1 MTLFSRSPDPL
12 PAAVAA
18 DGAQIWDA
26 DGNRYLDGG
35 SGALVVNIGHGNTA
49 VRDAVA
55 RQLTRV
61 PYVHATKF
69 TTDALIEYTH
79 RLAPLL
85 PVDDAHVYP
94 VSGGGEAVETA
105 LKLARAYHLARGED
119 RDIVISRQ
127 GSYHGNVRGA
137 LAVSGRPGLRRPY
150 EPWLDHTVFVPA
162 AYEYRCE
169 FPQHPHG
176 CAMAHAQALHEAV
189 ETAGPERVAAFIAE
203 PVSGASLGACVPP
216 AAYWHLMSRVCD
228 RYGILLIIDE
238 VLTGFGRT
246 GRWFASDHFGLRADI
261 VVIGKGAASGYWP
274 LGAAACSRQVHETVG
289 GAAFT
294 HGFTFSHHPAGA
306 AAGLAVLDVM
316 HAEGLVEAAEVNGRI
331 LGSEL
336 IGRLGDHP
344 FVGDI
349 RGVGMLWAIEL
360 VADRTDRAPFPRSS
374 RVVER
379 VVHTARHNGLAT
391 YSSTGCADGT
401 NGDLI
406 VLGPPLCSTPA
417 EVGEIADITA
427 TAITDSLPESG
438 RRRRRPE

>member
-1 MTLFSRSPDPL
+1 
-12 PAAVAA
+12 
-18 DGAQIWDA
+18 
-26 DGNRYLDGG
+26 
-35 SGALVVNIGHGNTA
+35 
-49 VRDAVA
+49 
-55 RQLTRV
+55 
-61 PYVHATKF
+61 
-69 TTDALIEYTH
+69 
-79 RLAPLL
+79 
-85 PVDDAHVYP
+85 
-94 VSGGGEAVETA
+94 
-105 LKLARAYHLARGED
+105 
-119 RDIVISRQ
+119 
-127 GSYHGNVRGA
+127 
-137 LAVSGRPGLRRPY
+137 
-150 EPWLDHTVFVPA
+150 
-162 AYEYRCE
+162 
-169 FPQHPHG
+169 
-176 CAMAHAQALHEAV
+176 
-189 ETAGPERVAAFIAE
+189 
-203 PVSGASLGACVPP
+203 
-216 AAYWHLMSRVCD
+216 MSRVCD

-360 VADRTDRAPFPRSS
+360 VADRTDRAPFLRSS